1 MSHKHTHTPPWPDKV
16 VSSSYGMGLDLKSV
30 NWEAGQPLSV
40 WISEY
45 TPIMTSEADMQDL
58 IALIALFD
66 QAQTESEKRKCLL
79 AIYHASHEWLSLKA
93 HQESA
98 QYDFMLILHDT
109 VKSRYRTI
117 CNDMITKAKA
127 AIAYAENHIEHY
139 QHDETSLKHRI
150 AHLPVTI
157 SKKSREVLVSRLERF
172 QKPIEMLQGIK
183 EKNEAILL
191 EIQESLTISTA

>member
-1 MSHKHTHTPPWPDKV
+1 MMSHKHTHTPPWPDKA
-16 VSSSYGMGLDLKSV
+16 VSSSYGMGVDLKSV
-30 NWEAGQPLSV
+30 NWEENQPLSV

-45 TPIMTSEADMQDL
+45 TPIMTPEADMQDL
-58 IALIALFD
+58 VALIVLFD
-66 QAQTESEKRKCLL
+66 QARTESEKRKCLL

-93 HQESA
+93 NQESA
-98 QYDFMLILHDT
+98 QYDFMQILHDT

-117 CNDMITKAKA
+117 CNNMIAKAKA
-127 AIAYAENHIEHY
+127 AIAYAETHIEHY

-150 AHLPVTI
+150 AHLPVSI
-157 SKKSREVLVSRLERF
+157 SKKSREMLVSRLERF

-191 EIQESLTISTA
+191 EIQASLA